1 YVLLNS
7 DVEVQ
12 TDWIAPV
19 ILLMES
25 DERIGAAQ
33 PKILSFKKRDFF
45 EYAGAC
51 GGWIDKL
58 GYPFARGRVF
68 TDCERD
74 IGQYEDAAEIFWAS
88 GAALFVRSLVFHEA
102 GGFDEYFFAHAEV
115 IDLCWRIKRI

>member
-1 YVLLNS
+1 VADNASTDGSVFYIRSRFPNVEVIVHAENEGFAKGYNTALKNVQADYYVLLNS

-74 IGQYEDAAEIFWAS
+74 
-88 GAALFVRSLVFHEA
+88 
-102 GGFDEYFFAHAEV
+102 
-115 IDLCWRIKRI
+115 